1 MKSFHCDKDDNND
14 DFIEMEIANE
24 SGNREEKEL
33 RCFQVQKE
41 RNFMQLLVPL
51 KELCDSADK

>member
-1 MKSFHCDKDDNND
+1 MKSFHCDKDDYND

-33 RCFQVQKE
+33 RCFQVQNE
-41 RNFMQLLVPL
+41 RNFMQLLVSL